1 MIVIRKLKLQ
11 GKVLTRTLS
20 DYAILEAGDHSLG
33 AQDQILPSRFTP
45 LKLLTFFFAD
55 IVDVDHISVGSGP
68 LDRHP
73 RLTLFAKSFD
83 HFVDIVV

>member
-1 MIVIRKLKLQ
+1 MIFIRKLKLK
-11 GKVLTRTLS
+11 GKVITHALS
-20 DYAILEAGDHSLG
+20 DYAILEAGDHSFG
-33 AQDQILPSRFTP
+33 AQDQILPSCFTT

-73 RLTLFAKSFD
+73 SLTLFAKSFD